1 MEEELEA
8 LQSVYDTLSVISGER
23 TELSMR
29 CQPRY
34 STSFVSAHIHIVL
47 PTDYPAVS
55 LHSFNIVKS
64 SGLIDEGAS
73 IVKKVHEFL
82 SSNVDD
88 GEPILF
94 QLFDLVFDCL
104 NASNQGEC
112 LICAEELLISQGKQG
127 QGLLTK
133 CSHSFHTRCLSRWA
147 AISMCQSQLR
157 AQGSTAQSRDDRSFS
172 SITLRFLHI
181 DYSFIQP
188 QHIIFKH
195 SPQQH
200 TLSLTPATYPLI
212 HPSNIPP
219 LSTHPLQTPSPNTSS
234 ELRHLQGTIR
244 GVEKELE
251 GLQTTITKWQEEIA
265 QLSTSLSSTPTPT
278 ATVTTST
285 TAPSTGSAGTGIT
298 TVSAFSTPISSITT
312 LKLVIKERRSKLSDT
327 VGAIQ
332 KALNKGTATH
342 NTSCQTLFSCFCS
355 CFSSSFSCSSSSSF
369 SSSYHPVSIAS
380 L

>member
-8 LQSVYDTLSVISGER
+8 LQSVYDTLNVISGER
-23 TELSMR
+23 TELSMH

-47 PTDYPAVS
+47 PTDYPTVS

-64 SGLIDEGAS
+64 IGLIDEGAS

-104 NASNQGEC
+104 DASNQGEC

-157 AQGSTAQSRDDRSFS
+157 AQGSTAKSRDDRSFS
-172 SITLRFLHI
+172 STTLRFLHT

-195 SPQQH
+195 SPYSNIPSPRHSLQQH
-200 TLSLTPATYPLI
+200 TSSVHSSTPNTVSKQSPVSCVICKGPYVASRKNSKDCRPPL
-212 HPSNIPP
+212 PSGKKKLHNYRPLYQPLPLQPP
-219 LSTHPLQTPSPNTSS
+219 LSPQALLLLALLLLALESPLSIPHPPPSR
-234 ELRHLQGTIR
+234 L
-244 GVEKELE
+244 
-251 GLQTTITKWQEEIA
+251 
-265 QLSTSLSSTPTPT
+265 
-278 ATVTTST
+278 
-285 TAPSTGSAGTGIT
+285 
-298 TVSAFSTPISSITT
+298 
-312 LKLVIKERRSKLSDT
+312 
-327 VGAIQ
+327 
-332 KALNKGTATH
+332 
-342 NTSCQTLFSCFCS
+342 
-355 CFSSSFSCSSSSSF
+355 
-369 SSSYHPVSIAS
+369 
-380 L
+380 